1 MQQTEQSPILPRVP
15 EETTPPRGS
24 SLYYALR
31 FSAPVARPWLQQLH
45 RLGREVQGIPD
56 MVSEP
61 GIARLKLQWWE
72 EELERLFAGTPRHPL
87 TRVLLPAVEQW
98 SLPRE
103 EFQGLVMATLDEL
116 DRGGYSDFPL
126 QLENAL
132 QGSGS
137 LARLLARTLGCRE
150 PATLAA
156 AGRLG
161 AVDQLSRQLRDAMP
175 RARAGRLPLPAETLQ
190 AAGANADDL
199 VHGRPTPALRL
210 ALGRQAGRI
219 RDLYTETLESLAPE
233 SRSTLTHLHVL
244 AALRLALVD
253 TLEQDEFRDLGCRV
267 SLTPLRKLWI
277 AWRSAR

>member
-1 MQQTEQSPILPRVP
+1 MRQTEQSPTLPRVP
-15 EETTPPRGS
+15 EETAPPQGS
-24 SLYYALR
+24 TLYYALR
-31 FSAPVARPWLQQLH
+31 FSPPEARPWLHQLH
-45 RLGREVQGIPD
+45 RLGREVQEIPG

-72 EELERLFAGTPRHPL
+72 EELERLFAGTPGHPL

-103 EFQGLVMATLDEL
+103 D
-116 DRGGYSDFPL
+116 
-126 QLENAL
+126 AL

-161 AVDQLSRQLRDAMP
+161 AVDQLGRQLRDAMP

-190 AAGANADDL
+190 AAGANAEDL
-199 VHGRPTPALRL
+199 VHGRPTPTLRL

-219 RDLYTETLESLAPE
+219 RSLHTETLESLAPE
-233 SRSTLTHLHVL
+233 SRSALTHLRVL
-244 AALRLALVD
+244 TALRLALVD
-253 TLEQDEFRDLGCRV
+253 TLEQDEFRDLGCR
-267 SLTPLRKLWI
+267 TPLRKLWI

>member
-1 MQQTEQSPILPRVP
+1 MRETDQTPALPRSL
-15 EETTPPRGS
+15 EETAPPRGS

-31 FSAPVARPWLQQLH
+31 FSPPVARPWLEQLH
-45 RLGREVQGIPD
+45 RLGREVQEIPD
-56 MVSEP
+56 TVSEP
-61 GIARLKLQWWE
+61 GVARLKLQWWE
-72 EELERLFAGTPRHPL
+72 EEIERLFAGTPRHPR
-87 TRVLLPAVEQW
+87 TRDLLPAVEQW

-103 EFQGLVMATLDEL
+103 EFLGLVMATRDEL
-116 DRGGYSDFPL
+116 DRGGYSDFPP

-150 PATLAA
+150 PALLGA

-161 AVDQLSRQLRDAMP
+161 AVDQLSRQLRAAMP

-190 AAGANADDL
+190 TAGANVEDL
-199 VHGRPTPALRL
+199 VHGRPTPALRQ

-219 RDLYTETLESLAPE
+219 RSLHAETLESLAPE
-233 SRSTLTHLHVL
+233 SRSTLTHLRVL
-244 AALRLALVD
+244 AALRLALVR

-277 AWRSAR
+277 AWRCAR

>member
-1 MQQTEQSPILPRVP
+1 MPQPEQIPTLPRSM
-15 EETTPPRGS
+15 EETAPPRGS

-31 FSAPVARPWLQQLH
+31 FSPPVVRPWLEQLH
-45 RLGREVQGIPD
+45 RLGRELQEIPD
-56 MVSEP
+56 TVGEP
-61 GIARLKLQWWE
+61 GVARLKLQWWE
-72 EELERLFAGTPRHPL
+72 EEIERLFAGTPRHPR
-87 TRVLLPAVEQW
+87 TRALLPAVEQW

-103 EFQGLVMATLDEL
+103 EFLGLVMATRDEL
-116 DRGGYSDFPL
+116 DRGGYPDFPL

-150 PATLAA
+150 PALLGA

-161 AVDQLSRQLRDAMP
+161 AVDQLSRQLRAAMP

-190 AAGANADDL
+190 TAGASVEDL
-199 VHGRPTPALRL
+199 VNGRPTPALRQ

-219 RDLYTETLESLAPE
+219 RSLHGETLESLAPE
-233 SRSTLTHLHVL
+233 SRSALTHLRVL
-244 AALRLALVD
+244 AALRLALVR

-277 AWRSAR
+277 AWRSTR